1 MAMLL
6 QYMYNDVF
14 QSLLNSLQSELDSL
28 KDSSLH
34 QRRRI
39 TDMMMSLLRD
49 LSDIGTIVGGNS
61 AETKVHNVGLYQTC
75 FCFCH
80 GHVVRSADFI
90 IAVFHSIILPSSWC
104 RIQARTGHMTS

>member
-1 MAMLL
+1 MFKAFHLKFDFANCNKFIL
-6 QYMYNDVF
+6 

-49 LSDIGTIVGGNS
+49 LSDIGTIVGGDS
-61 AETKVHNVGLYQTC
+61 AETKVCY
-75 FCFCH
+75 
-80 GHVVRSADFI
+80 
-90 IAVFHSIILPSSWC
+90 
-104 RIQARTGHMTS
+104 

>member
-1 MAMLL
+1 MIYEKISSFTAVRKNCILHGL
-6 QYMYNDVF
+6 FFCNYNYVF

-61 AETKVHNVGLYQTC
+61 AETKVRKTDNYVLR
-75 FCFCH
+75 H
-80 GHVVRSADFI
+80 GP
-90 IAVFHSIILPSSWC
+90 VFKKD
-104 RIQARTGHMTS
+104 

>member
-1 MAMLL
+1 MMMIMMLTFDL
-6 QYMYNDVF
+6 TDLKNCIL

-49 LSDIGTIVGGNS
+49 LSDIGTIVGGDS
-61 AETKVHNVGLYQTC
+61 AETKVGYSDTLKMRL
-75 FCFCH
+75 
-80 GHVVRSADFI
+80 VVRKP
-90 IAVFHSIILPSSWC
+90 VFGVSDQVRHKPTC
-104 RIQARTGHMTS
+104 TATEDG

>member
-1 MAMLL
+1 MIFSLNL
-6 QYMYNDVF
+6 FTNLF

-49 LSDIGTIVGGNS
+49 LGDIGTIVGGNS
-61 AETKVHNVGLYQTC
+61 AETKVCTN
-75 FCFCH
+75 
-80 GHVVRSADFI
+80 
-90 IAVFHSIILPSSWC
+90 
-104 RIQARTGHMTS
+104 